1 MSVEG
6 SAADE
11 RPDEGS
17 WRDVVESIST
27 GVLVWDLRGRIRM
40 ANPEAGRLLG
50 CEPHD
55 LVGLDVRAFV
65 PDTFHTE
72 TTEAHLALAVTR
84 ETFGVA
90 EELVISR
97 PDGSTLHVDVRLSLL
112 HGDDE
117 PLVVASATDA
127 RTRVPTEQARLDAGR
142 RTILDSVPISI
153 LTTDADGVILSA
165 NAAAGTLLGVDPAEL
180 LERDLA
186 DLHDADELSA
196 AGLDVPQA
204 RPEGDD
210 TPSFAVLRTL
220 ADLEPGAR
228 REWTYVRP
236 DGARVPVAEF
246 LAPMGGDGTASGYL
260 FAAYDNSQRVEAS
273 AEAERLAR
281 HDQLTGLPTRA
292 FLVSVI
298 DDILLRR
305 PSAPLALMVLDVDHF
320 KTVNDTL
327 GHHVGDAVLR
337 AVSERIR
344 EGAGPGAVTARIGGD
359 AFATVVDVLDEP
371 DAMSRAR
378 VIQER
383 VATTDVDSDDLDLV
397 GVSIGVA
404 LAGRDGADATELL
417 KRADTAM
424 YQAKVAGRNTIKVF
438 VPSMDADREKL
449 QLASGLRRAI
459 NESEV
464 TVSYQPLVDLRT
476 GNVAAF
482 EALARWTSP
491 RFGVVSPGRFIPLA
505 EDHGLISDLGEKV
518 LRTACAEVAEL
529 CRRLD
534 RPVGLSVN
542 VSPQQFRDRDLPGL
556 VRQIAEQT
564 GFDPTMLEL
573 EITENILV
581 SDPMEVVDVMR
592 AVRSLGVKIVIDD
605 FGTGFSSLGY
615 LTRLPIDKI
624 KIDRSFVA
632 KMDDNER
639 DASIVESIIL
649 LAHTLGMAV
658 VAEGIETPGQEQ
670 HLRGLG
676 CDQGQGFLYSAA
688 VPIAA
693 ASVLV

>member
-1 MSVEG
+1 MSVEDN
-6 SAADE
+6 AADE
-11 RPDEGS
+11 RPDAVS
-17 WRDVVESIST
+17 WRHVVEAIST
-27 GVLVWDLRGRIRM
+27 AVIVWDLGGRIRM
-40 ANPEAGRLLG
+40 ANPEAERLLG
-50 CEPHD
+50 YEPG
-55 LVGLDVRAFV
+55 GLDGVHVNHVV
-65 PDTFHTE
+65 PPSLHLGTSDE
-72 TTEAHLALAVTR
+72 HLAMASQR
-84 ETFGVA
+84 ETFGMA
-90 EELVISR
+90 EELALQR
-97 PDGSTLHVDVRLSLL
+97 TDGTEVHVDLRMSLL
-112 HGDDE
+112 HRDGE
-117 PLVVASATDA
+117 ALVVGSATDA
-127 RTRVPTEQARLDAGR
+127 RFRVANEQARIEEDR
-142 RTILDSVPISI
+142 RTILDTVPISI
-153 LTTDADGVILSA
+153 LTTSPEGVIVSA
-165 NAAAGTLLGVDPAEL
+165 NAAAGSLFGVDPDEL

-186 DLHDADELSA
+186 ELHDLDELAA

-204 RPEGDD
+204 RADGEEPR
-210 TPSFAVLRTL
+210 FAVLRTL
-220 ADLEPGAR
+220 ADLSPGVR

-236 DGARVPVAEF
+236 DGTRVPVAEF
-246 LAPMGGDGTASGYL
+246 LTPVPGVDGVVAGYL

-292 FLVSVI
+292 FLVTVV
-298 DDILLRR
+298 DEILARR
-305 PSAPLALMVLDVDHF
+305 PTAALALLVLDVDHF
-320 KTVNDTL
+320 KRVNDTL

-337 AVSERIR
+337 SVSERIR
-344 EGAGPGAVTARIGGD
+344 EGAGPGSVTARIGGD
-359 AFATVVDVLDEP
+359 AFATVVDVLDER
-371 DAMSRAR
+371 DAMQRAR
-378 VIQER
+378 SIQER
-383 VATTDVDSDDLDLV
+383 VAMTDLESDDLDVV

-424 YQAKVAGRNTIKVF
+424 YQAKVAGRNAVKAF

-476 GNVAAF
+476 GGVAAF

-491 RFGVVSPGRFIPLA
+491 RFGVVSPARFIPLA

-518 LRTACAEVAEL
+518 LRTACAEVAGL
-529 CRRLD
+529 CRQLG
-534 RPVGLSVN
+534 RPIGLSVN

-556 VRQIAEQT
+556 VRQIAQET

-632 KMDDNER
+632 QMDDNER

-649 LAHTLGMAV
+649 LAHTLGMSV

-670 HLRGLG
+670 RLRNLG